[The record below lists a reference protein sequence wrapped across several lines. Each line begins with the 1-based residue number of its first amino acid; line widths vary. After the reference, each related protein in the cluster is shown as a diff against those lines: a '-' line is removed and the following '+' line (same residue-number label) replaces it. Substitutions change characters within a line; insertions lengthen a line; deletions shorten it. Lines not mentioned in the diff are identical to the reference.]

1 MRKTVLWLVVSGFML
16 LSLVMA
22 ACGQPAA
29 TSTTPTAPATPS
41 TPSTPAAPT
50 TPTTE
55 QPQKETVKPTSDVP
69 QYGGTLVRIGGDPTR
84 WDPIGGATSPVLST
98 QELWAGDWS
107 KGPAGGY
114 GTGETDWAHNADRF
128 DRKVGM
134 IAETTKWTFDIAK
147 DDATIV
153 YQIRQGIHYALNPAS
168 EASRLVNGRELTADD
183 VVFVLKQRISDPD
196 SYVYR
201 TNPEVRPA
209 IITKTGPWEVTV
221 KIPASA
227 LMSTIQRLSSATSF
241 YPPEVFQKYN
251 KMAGWK
257 DQVATGAFMLTDYV
271 PGSLIVYTRNPNYWE
286 KDPVGPGKG
295 NQLPYLDSLKNL
307 VIPDASTQQAAL
319 RTGKIDV
326 AGGYSPTDAGQMR
339 KQVPALKELVRTSV
353 DGRGSPI
360 FMRVDLPPFTD
371 VRVRRA
377 MMMGIDFQKI
387 LRDFRGGKGQI
398 VTYPFAD
405 TKDYHTLFLG
415 LDDPDTPAS
424 VKELFSYNPDKAKQL
439 LKEAGF
445 PNGFK
450 TSLLLS
456 STNTAG
462 IDYYSIIKDMWIKV
476 GIDLTLDLRDSGTVT
491 NLNTSRNYAMTT
503 GTTAPAATF
512 YLGVAYQGTG
522 QNSNLGN
529 LNDPI
534 VNAALVEIRVATLTD
549 IEQAMKIWRE
559 KIAKY
564 VLDQAYA
571 IPNVLEFNHNFWWP
585 WVRGYSGE
593 GPVSYAQTIWPSYV
607 WYDTALKKSM
617 GY

>member
-1 MRKTVLWLVVSGFML
+1 LTRTANSD
-16 LSLVMA
+16 
-22 ACGQPAA
+22 
-29 TSTTPTAPATPS
+29 PTAWGPFPGAGNTPI
-41 TPSTPAAPT
+41 TM
-50 TPTTE
+50 
-55 QPQKETVKPTSDVP
+55 
-69 QYGGTLVRIGGDPTR
+69 
-84 WDPIGGATSPVLST
+84 

-128 DRKVGM
+128 DRKVGL
-134 IAETTKWTFDIAK
+134 IAENTKWTFDIAK
-147 DDATIV
+147 DESTIV
-153 YQIRQGIHYALNPAS
+153 YQIRRGIRYALNPNS

-183 VVFVLKQRISDPD
+183 VVFVMKQRIADPD

-201 TNPEVRPA
+201 TNPEVRTA
-209 IITKTGPWEVTV
+209 NITKTGPWEVTV
-221 KIPASA
+221 KLPAAA
-227 LMSTIQRLSSATSF
+227 LMSGLNRLNSTSGY

-257 DQVATGAFMLTDYV
+257 DQVGTAAFMLTEYV
-271 PGSLIVYTRNPNYWE
+271 PGSLITYTKNPNYWE

-295 NQLPYLDSLKNL
+295 NQLPYLDRQQILI
-307 VIPDASTQQAAL
+307 IPDASTRQAAL
-319 RTGKIDV
+319 RTGKVDNL
-326 AGGYSPTDAGQMR
+326 GGFSSTDADPIR
-339 KQVPALKELVRTSV
+339 KQVPALLMLERTSV
-353 DGRGSPI
+353 DGRGTPVFPRI
-360 FMRVDLPPFTD
+360 DQPPFSD

-377 MMMGIDFQKI
+377 MMMGIDYKKLLQ
-387 LRDFRGGKGQI
+387 DYRGGKGQM

-424 VKELFSYNPDKAKQL
+424 IKELFSYNPDKAKQL
-439 LKEAGF
+439 LKEAGY

-456 STNTAG
+456 SAGTAA
-462 IDYYSIIKDMWIKV
+462 IDYYSIIKDMWAKI
-476 GIDLTLDLRDSGTVT
+476 GIDLTFDLRDPGTYT
-491 NLNTSRNYAMTT
+491 NMSANRQYAMIT

-522 QNSNLGN
+522 QNANLGN
-529 LNDPI
+529 LNDPV
-534 VNAALVEIRVATLTD
+534 VNAALVEVRIAALTD
-549 IEQAMKIWRE
+549 IEQAQKIWRE

-571 IPNVLEFNHNFWWP
+571 IPDVLEYNYNFWWP
-585 WVRGYSGE
+585 WLRAYSGE
-593 GPVSYAQTIWPSYV
+593 GPVSYAQTTWYNYV